1 MRDNKVSRTN
11 NNSKPKNPSRIFA
24 TNRRAT
30 YDFNII
36 ESFEAGV
43 VLHGTEIKSIRDG
56 NVNLR
61 EAFARSIKSEIWL
74 YGMHIAPY
82 RHGNVSNHD
91 PIRPR
96 KLLLHRGQ
104 IEELKSQGKRKGL
117 TIVPLR
123 LYIRGRFVKVV
134 VALAKGKRRYDKRQ
148 ALIKAEVERDI
159 QRELHSR

>member
-1 MRDNKVSRTN
+1 MNQGERKLSKVN
-11 NNSKPKNPSRIFA
+11 NYSKSEKPSRIFA
-24 TNRRAT
+24 TNRKAT
-30 YDFNII
+30 FDINII

-43 VLHGTEIKSIRDG
+43 VLQGTEIKSIREG

-61 EAFARSIKSEIWL
+61 EAFARSNKGEIWL

-82 RHGNVSNHD
+82 RHGNVANHD

-104 IEELKSQGKRKGL
+104 IEELAFQGKRKGL

-134 VALAKGKRRYDKRQ
+134 VA
-148 ALIKAEVERDI
+148 
-159 QRELHSR
+159 